1 MANYSKPLKKSVLSS
16 FLPYTSTVAM
26 DDYNIVGDHG
36 RQTVGVTGF
45 HGRNPSLAES
55 SNLENSGIDI

>member
-1 MANYSKPLKKSVLSS
+1 
-16 FLPYTSTVAM
+16 M